1 MSTLIQATYRHTPD
15 YIVLTPPGKVLAEKI
30 HEMGIDAHEL
40 AKRCELSLETIQ
52 QVLNAEAAVTRDIAE
67 TLEKV
72 TWIPVKNW
80 IRYEE
85 NYRKRLEL
93 VKQYPEKAVY

>member
-1 MSTLIQATYRHTPD
+1 MPTIIQKTYQDTPD

-30 HEMGIDAHEL
+30 HEMGIDADEL
-40 AKRCELSLETIQ
+40 AERCELPQEIVQRLLDAD
-52 QVLNAEAAVTRDIAE
+52 VVVTREIAE
-67 TLEKV
+67 KLEKA

-85 NYRKRLEL
+85 NYRNRLEL

>member
-1 MSTLIQATYRHTPD
+1 MSTVIQAIYKDTPD
-15 YIVLTPPGKVLAEKI
+15 YIVLTPPGKILAEKI
-30 HEMGIDAHEL
+30 YEMGIDANEL
-40 AKRCELSLETIQ
+40 ARRCGLSLETIQ
-52 QVLNAEAAVTRDIAE
+52 QLLGAEIVVTREIAE
-67 TLEKV
+67 TLEKA

-80 IRYEE
+80 MRYED